1 MQDMPPLRGR
11 RVVLGITGGVAAYKT
26 PELVRRLRTAEAVV
40 RVVLSRSARQFVAA
54 GALAAVGAE
63 VVEDHRGPGMVHI
76 DLARWAD
83 AIVIAPATAHVL
95 SRLAAGAADDLLTTM
110 CLATE
115 APLCVAP
122 AMNRIMWMNPA
133 TRANCARLE
142 ERGVRFVGP
151 DEGAQACGDNGP
163 GRMSEPGEILGMLE
177 RLWGAAG
184 ALRGINAVV
193 TAGATYEALDPARGF
208 TNRSSG
214 KMGYALAAA
223 LADHG
228 AAVTLISGPTAL
240 PAPPGV
246 HLIPVTSACQ
256 MRDAVWACRGTMDLF
271 VAAAAVADY
280 RPQTVLAD
288 KLKKDAHTLTVTLVR
303 NPDILAEVAGL
314 TPRPFTVGFAAETGD
329 VETKARA
336 KRARKGIDLIV
347 ANPIDEAGVGFAGD
361 DNRVILIDKDHAA
374 AWTAAPKTE
383 IARAL
388 AREIIKRLP
397 RTASP

>member
-133 TRANCARLE
+133 TRANCALLAG
-142 ERGVRFVGP
+142 RGVRFVGP

-177 RLWGAAG
+177 RLWGAG
-184 ALRGINAVV
+184 PLHGINTVV
-193 TAGATYEALDPARGF
+193 TAGPTYEALDPARGF

-223 LADHG
+223 LANQG

-240 PAPPGV
+240 PAPAGV
-246 HLIPVTSACQ
+246 RRIAVTSARQ
-256 MRDAVWACRGTMDLF
+256 MRDAVWACRGAMDLF

-288 KLKKDAHTLTVTLVR
+288 KLKKDADTLTVTLVR
-303 NPDILAEVAGL
+303 NPDILAEVAAL

-361 DNRVILIDKDHAA
+361 DNRVILIDKDHAG
-374 AWTAAPKTE
+374 AWAAAPKTE

-388 AREIIKRLP
+388 VREIIKRLP

>member
-1 MQDMPPLRGR
+1 MQDMSPLRGR
-11 RVVLGITGGVAAYKT
+11 HVVLGITGGVAAYKT
-26 PELVRRLRTAEAVV
+26 PELVRRLRTAEATV

-54 GALAAVGAE
+54 GALAAVGAD
-63 VVEDHRGPGMVHI
+63 VVEDRRLGMVHI

-83 AIVIAPATAHVL
+83 VVVIAPATAHAL
-95 SRLAAGAADDLLTTM
+95 SRLAAGAADDLLTTV

-122 AMNRIMWMNPA
+122 AMNRVMWMNPA
-133 TRANCARLE
+133 TRANCAVLKG
-142 ERGVRFVGP
+142 RGVRFVGP
-151 DEGAQACGDNGP
+151 DEGAQACGDSGP

-177 RLWGAAG
+177 RLWGAG
-184 ALRGINAVV
+184 PLHGINTVV
-193 TAGATYEALDPARGF
+193 TAGPTYEALDPARGF

-223 LADHG
+223 LANQG

-240 PAPPGV
+240 PAPAGV
-246 HLIPVTSACQ
+246 RRIAVTSARQ
-256 MRDAVWACRGTMDLF
+256 MRDAVWACRGAMDLF

-280 RPQTVLAD
+280 RPQAVLAD
-288 KLKKDAHTLTVTLVR
+288 KLKKDADTLTITLAR

-336 KRARKGIDLIV
+336 KRARKGIDIIV

-361 DNRVILIDKDHAA
+361 DNRVILIDKDHAV

-388 AREIIKRLP
+388 VREIIKRLP

>member
-1 MQDMPPLRGR
+1 MQDMSPLRGR
-11 RVVLGITGGVAAYKT
+11 HVVLGITGGVAAYKT
-26 PELVRRLRTAEAVV
+26 PELVRRLRTAEATV

-54 GALAAVGAE
+54 GALAAVGAD
-63 VVEDHRGPGMVHI
+63 VVEDCGLGMVHI

-83 AIVIAPATAHVL
+83 VVVIAPATAHAL
-95 SRLAAGAADDLLTTM
+95 SRLAAGAADDLLTTV

-122 AMNRIMWMNPA
+122 AMNRVMWMNPA
-133 TRANCARLE
+133 TRANCAVLE
-142 ERGVRFVGP
+142 GRGVRFVGP
-151 DEGAQACGDNGP
+151 DEGAQACGDSGP

-177 RLWGAAG
+177 RLWGAG
-184 ALRGINAVV
+184 PLHGINTVV
-193 TAGATYEALDPARGF
+193 TAGPTYEALDPARGF

-223 LADHG
+223 LANQG

-240 PAPPGV
+240 PAPAGV
-246 HLIPVTSACQ
+246 RRIAVTSACQ
-256 MRDAVWACRGTMDLF
+256 MRDAVWACRGAMDLF

-288 KLKKDAHTLTVTLVR
+288 KLKKDADTLTVTLVR
-303 NPDILAEVAGL
+303 NPDILAEVAAL

-336 KRARKGIDLIV
+336 KRARKGIDIIV

-361 DNRVILIDKDHAA
+361 DNRVILIDKDHAV

-388 AREIIKRLP
+388 VREIIKRLP

>member
-1 MQDMPPLRGR
+1 MQDMPSLRGR
-11 RVVLGITGGVAAYKT
+11 RVLLGITGGVAAYKT
-26 PELVRRLRTAEAVV
+26 PELVRRLRTAEATV

-54 GALAAVGAE
+54 GALAAVGAD
-63 VVEDHRGPGMVHI
+63 VVEDHGLGMVHI

-83 AIVIAPATAHVL
+83 VVVIAPATAHAL
-95 SRLAAGAADDLLTTM
+95 SRLAAGAADDLLTTV

-122 AMNRIMWMNPA
+122 AMNRVMWMNPA
-133 TRANCARLE
+133 TRANCAVLE
-142 ERGVRFVGP
+142 GRGVRFVGP

-177 RLWGAAG
+177 RLWGAG
-184 ALRGINAVV
+184 PLHGINTVV
-193 TAGATYEALDPARGF
+193 TAGPTYEALDPARGF

-223 LADHG
+223 LANQG

-240 PAPPGV
+240 PAPAGV
-246 HLIPVTSACQ
+246 RRIAVTSARQ
-256 MRDAVWACRGTMDLF
+256 MRDAVWACRGAMDLF

-280 RPQTVLAD
+280 RPQAVLAD
-288 KLKKDAHTLTVTLVR
+288 KLKKDADTLTITLAR

-336 KRARKGIDLIV
+336 KRARKGIDIIV

-361 DNRVILIDKDHAA
+361 DNRVILIDKDHAG

-388 AREIIKRLP
+388 VREIIKRLP

>member
-1 MQDMPPLRGR
+1 MQDMSPLRGR
-11 RVVLGITGGVAAYKT
+11 HVVLGITGGVAAYKT
-26 PELVRRLRTAEAVV
+26 PELVRRLRTAEATV

-54 GALAAVGAE
+54 GALAAVGAD
-63 VVEDHRGPGMVHI
+63 VVEDHGLGMVHI

-83 AIVIAPATAHVL
+83 VVVIAPATAHAL
-95 SRLAAGAADDLLTTM
+95 SRLAAGAADDLLTTV

-122 AMNRIMWMNPA
+122 AMNRVMWMNPA
-133 TRANCARLE
+133 TRANCAVLE
-142 ERGVRFVGP
+142 GRGVRFVGP

-177 RLWGAAG
+177 RLWGAG
-184 ALRGINAVV
+184 PLHGINTVV
-193 TAGATYEALDPARGF
+193 TAGPTYEALDPARGF

-223 LADHG
+223 LANQG

-240 PAPPGV
+240 PAPAGV
-246 HLIPVTSACQ
+246 RRIAVTSARQ
-256 MRDAVWACRGTMDLF
+256 MRDAVWACRGAMDLF

-280 RPQTVLAD
+280 RPQAVLAD
-288 KLKKDAHTLTVTLVR
+288 KLKKDADTLTITLAR

-361 DNRVILIDKDHAA
+361 DNRVILIDKDHAG

-388 AREIIKRLP
+388 VREIIKRLP

>member
-1 MQDMPPLRGR
+1 MQDMSPLRGR
-11 RVVLGITGGVAAYKT
+11 HVVLGITGGVAAYKT
-26 PELVRRLRTAEAVV
+26 PELVRRLRTAEATV

-54 GALAAVGAE
+54 GALAAVGAD
-63 VVEDHRGPGMVHI
+63 VVEDHGLGMVHI

-83 AIVIAPATAHVL
+83 VVVIAPATAHAL
-95 SRLAAGAADDLLTTM
+95 SRLAAGAADDLLTTV

-122 AMNRIMWMNPA
+122 AMNRVMWMNPA
-133 TRANCARLE
+133 TRANCAVLE
-142 ERGVRFVGP
+142 GRGVRFVGP

-177 RLWGAAG
+177 RLWGAG
-184 ALRGINAVV
+184 PLHGINTVV
-193 TAGATYEALDPARGF
+193 TAGPTYEALDPARGF

-223 LADHG
+223 LANQG

-240 PAPPGV
+240 PAPAGV
-246 HLIPVTSACQ
+246 RRIAVTSARQ
-256 MRDAVWACRGTMDLF
+256 MRDAVWACRGAMDLF

-280 RPQTVLAD
+280 RPQAVLAD
-288 KLKKDAHTLTVTLVR
+288 KLKKDADTLTVTLVR
-303 NPDILAEVAGL
+303 NPDILAEVAAL

-336 KRARKGIDLIV
+336 KRARKGIDIIV

-361 DNRVILIDKDHAA
+361 DNRVILIDKDHAV

-388 AREIIKRLP
+388 VREIIKRLP

>member
-1 MQDMPPLRGR
+1 MQDMSPLRGR
-11 RVVLGITGGVAAYKT
+11 HVVLGITGGVAAYKT
-26 PELVRRLRTAEAVV
+26 PELVRRLRTAEATV

-54 GALAAVGAE
+54 GALAAVGAD
-63 VVEDHRGPGMVHI
+63 VVEDHGLGMVHI

-83 AIVIAPATAHVL
+83 VVVIAPATAHAL
-95 SRLAAGAADDLLTTM
+95 SRLAAGAADDLLTTV

-122 AMNRIMWMNPA
+122 AMNRVMWMNPA
-133 TRANCARLE
+133 TRANCAVLE
-142 ERGVRFVGP
+142 GRGVRFVGP
-151 DEGAQACGDNGP
+151 DEGAQACGDSGP

-177 RLWGAAG
+177 RLWGAG
-184 ALRGINAVV
+184 PLHGTNTVV
-193 TAGATYEALDPARGF
+193 TAGPTYEALDPARGF

-223 LADHG
+223 LANQG

-240 PAPPGV
+240 PAPAGV
-246 HLIPVTSACQ
+246 RRIAVTSARQ
-256 MRDAVWACRGTMDLF
+256 MRDAVWACRGAMDLF

-288 KLKKDAHTLTVTLVR
+288 KLKKDADTLTVTLVR
-303 NPDILAEVAGL
+303 NPDILAEVAAL

-361 DNRVILIDKDHAA
+361 DNRVILIDKDHAG
-374 AWTAAPKTE
+374 AWAAAPKTE

-388 AREIIKRLP
+388 VREIIKRLP

>member
-1 MQDMPPLRGR
+1 MQDMSPLRGR
-11 RVVLGITGGVAAYKT
+11 HVVLGITGGVAAYKT
-26 PELVRRLRTAEAVV
+26 PELVRRLRTAEATV

-54 GALAAVGAE
+54 GALAAVGAD
-63 VVEDHRGPGMVHI
+63 VVEDHGLGMVHI

-83 AIVIAPATAHVL
+83 VVVIAPATAHAL
-95 SRLAAGAADDLLTTM
+95 SRLAAGAADDLLTTV

-122 AMNRIMWMNPA
+122 AMNRVMWMNPA
-133 TRANCARLE
+133 TRANCAVLE
-142 ERGVRFVGP
+142 GRGVRFVGP
-151 DEGAQACGDNGP
+151 DEGAQACGDSGP

-177 RLWGAAG
+177 RLWGAG
-184 ALRGINAVV
+184 PLHGINTVV
-193 TAGATYEALDPARGF
+193 TAGPTYEALDPARGF

-223 LADHG
+223 LANQG

-240 PAPPGV
+240 PAPAGV
-246 HLIPVTSACQ
+246 RRIAVTSARQ
-256 MRDAVWACRGTMDLF
+256 MRDAVWACRGAMDLF

-288 KLKKDAHTLTVTLVR
+288 KLKKDADTLTVTLVR
-303 NPDILAEVAGL
+303 NPDILAEVAAL

-361 DNRVILIDKDHAA
+361 DNRVILIDKDHAG
-374 AWTAAPKTE
+374 AWAAAPKTE

-388 AREIIKRLP
+388 VREIIKRLP

>member
-1 MQDMPPLRGR
+1 MQDMSPLRGR
-11 RVVLGITGGVAAYKT
+11 HVVLGITGGVAAYKT
-26 PELVRRLRTAEAVV
+26 PELVRRLRTAEATV

-54 GALAAVGAE
+54 GALAAVGAD
-63 VVEDHRGPGMVHI
+63 VVEDCGLGMVHI

-83 AIVIAPATAHVL
+83 VVVIAPATAHAL
-95 SRLAAGAADDLLTTM
+95 SRLAAGAADDLLTTV

-122 AMNRIMWMNPA
+122 AMNRVMWMNPA
-133 TRANCARLE
+133 TRANCAVLE
-142 ERGVRFVGP
+142 GRGVRFVGP
-151 DEGAQACGDNGP
+151 DEGAQACGDSGP

-177 RLWGAAG
+177 RLWGAG
-184 ALRGINAVV
+184 PLHGINTVV
-193 TAGATYEALDPARGF
+193 TAGPTYEALDPARGF

-223 LADHG
+223 LANQG

-240 PAPPGV
+240 PAPAGV
-246 HLIPVTSACQ
+246 RRIAVTSARQ
-256 MRDAVWACRGTMDLF
+256 MRDAVWACRGAMDLF

-288 KLKKDAHTLTVTLVR
+288 KLKKDADTLTVTLVR
-303 NPDILAEVAGL
+303 NPDILAEVAAL

-361 DNRVILIDKDHAA
+361 DNRVILIDKDHAG
-374 AWTAAPKTE
+374 AWAAAPKTE

-388 AREIIKRLP
+388 VREIIKRLP

>member
-1 MQDMPPLRGR
+1 MQDMSPLRGR
-11 RVVLGITGGVAAYKT
+11 HVVLGITGGVAAYKT
-26 PELVRRLRTAEAVV
+26 PELVRRLRTAEATV

-54 GALAAVGAE
+54 GALAAVGAD
-63 VVEDHRGPGMVHI
+63 VVEDRRLGMVHI

-83 AIVIAPATAHVL
+83 VVVIAPATAHAL
-95 SRLAAGAADDLLTTM
+95 SRLAAGAADDLLTTV

-122 AMNRIMWMNPA
+122 AMNRVMWMNPA
-133 TRANCARLE
+133 TRANCAVLE
-142 ERGVRFVGP
+142 GRGVRFVGP
-151 DEGAQACGDNGP
+151 DEGAQACGDSGP

-177 RLWGAAG
+177 RLWGAG
-184 ALRGINAVV
+184 PLHGINTVV
-193 TAGATYEALDPARGF
+193 TAGPTYEALDPARGF

-223 LADHG
+223 LANQG

-240 PAPPGV
+240 PAPAGV
-246 HLIPVTSACQ
+246 RRIAVTSARQ
-256 MRDAVWACRGTMDLF
+256 MRDAVWACRGAMDLF

-280 RPQTVLAD
+280 RPQAVLAD
-288 KLKKDAHTLTVTLVR
+288 KLKKDADTLTITLAR

-336 KRARKGIDLIV
+336 KRARKGIDIIV

-361 DNRVILIDKDHAA
+361 DNRVILIDKDHAV

-388 AREIIKRLP
+388 VREIIKRLP

>member
-1 MQDMPPLRGR
+1 MQDMSPLRGR
-11 RVVLGITGGVAAYKT
+11 HVVLGITGGVAAYKT
-26 PELVRRLRTAEAVV
+26 PELVRRLRTAEATV

-54 GALAAVGAE
+54 GALAAVGAD
-63 VVEDHRGPGMVHI
+63 VVEDHGLGMVHI

-83 AIVIAPATAHVL
+83 VVVIAPATAHAL
-95 SRLAAGAADDLLTTM
+95 SRLAAGAADDLLTTV

-122 AMNRIMWMNPA
+122 AMNRVMWMNPA
-133 TRANCARLE
+133 TRANCAVLE
-142 ERGVRFVGP
+142 GRGVRFVGP

-177 RLWGAAG
+177 RLWGAG
-184 ALRGINAVV
+184 PLHGINTVV
-193 TAGATYEALDPARGF
+193 TAGPTYEALDPARGF

-223 LADHG
+223 LANQG

-240 PAPPGV
+240 PAPAGV
-246 HLIPVTSACQ
+246 RRIAVTSARQ
-256 MRDAVWACRGTMDLF
+256 MRDAVWACRGAMDLF

-280 RPQTVLAD
+280 RPQAVLAD
-288 KLKKDAHTLTVTLVR
+288 KLKKDADTLTITLAR

-361 DNRVILIDKDHAA
+361 DNRVILIDKDHAG
-374 AWTAAPKTE
+374 AWAAAPKTE

-388 AREIIKRLP
+388 VREIIKRLP

>member
-1 MQDMPPLRGR
+1 MQDMSPLRGR
-11 RVVLGITGGVAAYKT
+11 HVVLGITGGVAAYKT
-26 PELVRRLRTAEAVV
+26 PELVRRLRTAEATV

-54 GALAAVGAE
+54 GALAAVGAD
-63 VVEDHRGPGMVHI
+63 VVEDHGLGMVHI

-83 AIVIAPATAHVL
+83 VVVIAPATAHAL
-95 SRLAAGAADDLLTTM
+95 SRLAAGAADDLLTTV

-122 AMNRIMWMNPA
+122 AMNRVMWMNPA
-133 TRANCARLE
+133 TRANCAVLE
-142 ERGVRFVGP
+142 GRGVRFVGP
-151 DEGAQACGDNGP
+151 DEGAQACGDSGP

-177 RLWGAAG
+177 RLWGAG
-184 ALRGINAVV
+184 PLHGINTVV
-193 TAGATYEALDPARGF
+193 TAGPTYEALDPARGF

-223 LADHG
+223 LANQG

-240 PAPPGV
+240 PAPAGV
-246 HLIPVTSACQ
+246 RRIAVTSARQ
-256 MRDAVWACRGTMDLF
+256 MRDAVWACRGAMDLF

-280 RPQTVLAD
+280 RPQAVLAD
-288 KLKKDAHTLTVTLVR
+288 KLKKDADTLTITLAR

-336 KRARKGIDLIV
+336 KRARKGIDIIV

-361 DNRVILIDKDHAA
+361 DNRVILIDKDHAV

-388 AREIIKRLP
+388 VREIIKRLP

>member
-1 MQDMPPLRGR
+1 MQDMSPLRGR
-11 RVVLGITGGVAAYKT
+11 HVVLGITGGVAAYKT
-26 PELVRRLRTAEAVV
+26 PELVRRLRTAEATV

-54 GALAAVGAE
+54 GALAAVGAD
-63 VVEDHRGPGMVHI
+63 VVEDHGLGMVHI

-83 AIVIAPATAHVL
+83 VVVIAPATAHAL
-95 SRLAAGAADDLLTTM
+95 SRLAAGAADDLLTTV

-122 AMNRIMWMNPA
+122 AMNRVMWMNPA
-133 TRANCARLE
+133 TRANCAVLE
-142 ERGVRFVGP
+142 GRGVRFVGP

-177 RLWGAAG
+177 RLWGAG
-184 ALRGINAVV
+184 PLHGINTVV
-193 TAGATYEALDPARGF
+193 TAGPTYEALDPARGF

-214 KMGYALAAA
+214 KMGYAVAAA
-223 LADHG
+223 LANQG

-240 PAPPGV
+240 PAPAGV
-246 HLIPVTSACQ
+246 RRIAVTSARQ
-256 MRDAVWACRGTMDLF
+256 MRDAVWACRGAMDLF

-280 RPQTVLAD
+280 RPQAVLAD
-288 KLKKDAHTLTVTLVR
+288 KLKKDADTLTITLAR

-336 KRARKGIDLIV
+336 KRARKGIDIIV

-361 DNRVILIDKDHAA
+361 DNRVILIDKDHAV

-388 AREIIKRLP
+388 VREIIKRLP

>member
-1 MQDMPPLRGR
+1 MQDMSPLRGR
-11 RVVLGITGGVAAYKT
+11 HVVLGITGGVAAYKT
-26 PELVRRLRTAEAVV
+26 PELVRRLRTAEATV

-54 GALAAVGAE
+54 GALAAVGAD
-63 VVEDHRGPGMVHI
+63 VVEDHGLGMVHI

-83 AIVIAPATAHVL
+83 VVVIAPATAHAL
-95 SRLAAGAADDLLTTM
+95 SRLAAGAADDLLTTV

-122 AMNRIMWMNPA
+122 AMNRVMWMNPA
-133 TRANCARLE
+133 TRANCAVLE
-142 ERGVRFVGP
+142 GRGVRFVGP
-151 DEGAQACGDNGP
+151 DEGAQACGDSGP

-177 RLWGAAG
+177 RLWGAG
-184 ALRGINAVV
+184 PLHGINTVV
-193 TAGATYEALDPARGF
+193 TAGPTYEALDPARGF

-223 LADHG
+223 LANQG

-240 PAPPGV
+240 PAPAGV
-246 HLIPVTSACQ
+246 RRIAVTSARQ
-256 MRDAVWACRGTMDLF
+256 MRDAVWACRGAMDLF

-280 RPQTVLAD
+280 RPQAVLAD
-288 KLKKDAHTLTVTLVR
+288 KLKKDADTLTVTLVR
-303 NPDILAEVAGL
+303 NPDILAEVAAL

-361 DNRVILIDKDHAA
+361 DNRVILIDKDHAG
-374 AWTAAPKTE
+374 AWAAAPKTE

-388 AREIIKRLP
+388 VREIIKRLP